1 MLEEL
6 VQDLRTH
13 DRAEI
18 AYKSGVSVSTVDKI
32 MSGANKDPKLSTVVA
47 LRKFLD
53 EKKAEVGCE

>member
-6 VQDLRTH
+6 IEELRSH

-18 AYKSGVSVSTVDKI
+18 AYKAGVSVSTVDKI
-32 MSGANKDPKLSTVVA
+32 LSGANKDPKLSTVIA

-53 EKKAEVGCE
+53 EKAQEVGK

>member
-6 VQDLRTH
+6 IEELRSH

-18 AYKSGVSVSTVDKI
+18 AYKAGVSVSTVDKI
-32 MSGANKDPKLSTVVA
+32 LSGANKDPKLSTVIA

-53 EKKAEVGCE
+53 DKKAQEVGK

>member
-6 VQDLRTH
+6 VQDLRIH

-53 EKKAEVGCE
+53 EKKAEVGQ